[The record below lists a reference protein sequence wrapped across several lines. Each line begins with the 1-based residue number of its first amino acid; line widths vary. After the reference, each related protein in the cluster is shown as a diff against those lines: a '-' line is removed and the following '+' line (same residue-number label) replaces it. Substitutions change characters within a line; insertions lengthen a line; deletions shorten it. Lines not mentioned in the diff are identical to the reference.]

1 MERIKLRLG
10 FSHAFNP
17 PSHGLSGGL
26 CLLWHDDIDLF
37 IRSHSSNHIDAK
49 CGGIENSIHWRLT
62 GFYCLPS
69 ASNGHLSWS
78 LLNSFGLHSKLPWL
92 CFGDFNEVVSLRGKW
107 GGNLRAER
115 QIANFR
121 QALSAYNLVDLGYV
135 GSDFT
140 RQITWRWTSNAGCT
154 MQLLTLFGRLYCLSP
169 GLFIWCLKSDHLP
182 IIIEIRN
189 ASSVASPHKRRFHF
203 EELWGRSDGCE
214 DSVRE
219 GWSCSFSGGS
229 SFSSLCKN

>member
-10 FSHAFNP
+10 FSHAFIS

-37 IRSHSSNHIDAK
+37 IRSDSSNHIDAK

-78 LLNSFGLHSKLPWL
+78 LLNSLGLHSKLPWL
-92 CFGDFNEVVSLRGKW
+92 CFRDFNEVVSLRGKC

-169 GLFIWCLKSDHLP
+169 GLFIGALNLITCPLLLRFVMPLLLP
-182 IIIEIRN
+182 PLTKGDFISRSYGAIVMVVKTLLEK
-189 ASSVASPHKRRFHF
+189 AGLAHF
-203 EELWGRSDGCE
+203 
-214 DSVRE
+214 RE
-219 GWSCSFSGGS
+219 GS